1 MTTSPRPASIF
12 RRSVWDAVPAILV
25 YLHLGL
31 LFAFF
36 MAWPHLGLGARLGG
50 AVLYALAIG
59 WNQDSVAHNFIHN
72 PFFRSKLLNRITEFA
87 LTLENGVP
95 QTMYR
100 WVHMRHHAGNSDRP
114 DAEGRTTDPISI
126 YRWGADGKAEPMIPY
141 VLKGFWRDDDPFTVA
156 REISAKRPKEGA
168 RALQEFWVMAAA
180 YLALALMR
188 IDFVLVL
195 APFYYLGQSLSFLI
209 AYYEHLGADPDNLMA
224 TGVSNYEP
232 VYNFVFLNNGYHNEH
247 HYRPQQH
254 WTQMK
259 PVRDE
264 IRASEAGGGARVTDW
279 PHPVGFM
286 DPSSRR
292 VPTASA
298 SRQAQPT

>member
-1 MTTSPRPASIF
+1 
-12 RRSVWDAVPAILV
+12 
-25 YLHLGL
+25 
-31 LFAFF
+31 
-36 MAWPHLGLGARLGG
+36 
-50 AVLYALAIG
+50 
-59 WNQDSVAHNFIHN
+59 
-72 PFFRSKLLNRITEFA
+72 
-87 LTLENGVP
+87 
-95 QTMYR
+95 
-100 WVHMRHHAGNSDRP
+100 
-114 DAEGRTTDPISI
+114 
-126 YRWGADGKAEPMIPY
+126 MIPY

-247 HYRPQQH
+247 HDFPFVPGSRLHKVREIAPEFYENLPQH
-254 WTQMK
+254 KSWTWVLVEYIFNPNIGAFSRVKRQTLDAAQKDKMK
-259 PVRDE
+259 AD
-264 IRASEAGGGARVTDW
+264 
-279 PHPVGFM
+279 
-286 DPSSRR
+286 
-292 VPTASA
+292 
-298 SRQAQPT
+298 